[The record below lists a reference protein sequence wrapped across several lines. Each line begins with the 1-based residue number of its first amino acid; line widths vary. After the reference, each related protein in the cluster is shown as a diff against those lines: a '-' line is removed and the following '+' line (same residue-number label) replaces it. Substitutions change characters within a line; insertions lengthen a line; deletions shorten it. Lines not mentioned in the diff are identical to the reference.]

1 MRDSAGPSP
10 LRQAVFPLRNGGAS
24 AGAKQ
29 AQWESDHVPLIIHA
43 RKFQNPL
50 DELDRPAS

>member
-29 AQWESDHVPLIIHA
+29 AQWESDHVPLIIHV